1 MDPTRLELDSLWTA
15 VAEERAERERLEEQ
29 LQGLLR
35 GLSGGGMPSADAGLP
50 LIVQQD
56 AELTEVVTEMPS
68 SALWSSPAPS
78 DSDLVEVVVE
88 VPPADGGAAG
98 EAMWGTQ
105 PDGESFPSPDR
116 RRPGDGEEGGGRPP
130 VSPTA
135 AILAEVSVAVDGA
148 DILGEI
154 LGEPVSPA
162 AAILAGAS
170 VGVDGADILGEILG
184 DPIDTDFGL
193 GDIAEGSG
201 GSPEAGPPGSAVL
214 LIGDSMLSR
223 ADFRCDPPR
232 RLSVCAVPGLTLSRW
247 LRSSATEV
255 RAWVCGKGELT
266 DLQVI
271 LWLGGNDV
279 YPRGAA
285 FDPVTVVATLGR
297 LKETIID
304 TRSLGCAVTIL
315 GVTPRPAR
323 DGGRVWESTPAF
335 WLERALCE
343 LCRETDST
351 FVALGRRLCRREG
364 RKRRFKMDGRFFSAD
379 GIHLSAAGYRRLM
392 DYLPGWLRRGRR

>member
-154 LGEPVSPA
+154 LG
-162 AAILAGAS
+162 
-170 VGVDGADILGEILG
+170 

-223 ADFRCDPPR
+223 ADFRCGPPR

-379 GIHLSAAGYRRLM
+379 GVHLSAAGYRRLM